1 MNVKISIAGYLLG
14 LTCFGTG
21 ELYCSVQL
29 QGQEFFPFS
38 WDLRMMMMNYI
49 YLFIT
54 YITATILL
62 QWNALQMTRQIMRS
76 RSLSPRN
83 ISLSLLLF
91 TLFCLSFPGVVI
103 MKFTYYITLGNYDL
117 FTISIV
123 LMVSLSLVE
132 LIKYLLSQEREKVRF
147 VNGDVILKNQHG

>member
-1 MNVKISIAGYLLG
+1 
-14 LTCFGTG
+14 
-21 ELYCSVQL
+21 
-29 QGQEFFPFS
+29 
-38 WDLRMMMMNYI
+38 
-49 YLFIT
+49 
-54 YITATILL
+54 
-62 QWNALQMTRQIMRS
+62 
-76 RSLSPRN
+76 
-83 ISLSLLLF
+83 
-91 TLFCLSFPGVVI
+91 